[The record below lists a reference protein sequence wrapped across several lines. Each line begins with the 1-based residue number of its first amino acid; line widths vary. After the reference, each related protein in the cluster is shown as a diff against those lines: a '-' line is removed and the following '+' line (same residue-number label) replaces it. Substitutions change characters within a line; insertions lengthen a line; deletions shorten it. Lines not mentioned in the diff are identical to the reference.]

1 MHTIANVHFEDSFLE
16 LNPRSVIKNAYSCNA
31 YIARN
36 GLVLVSFARRLD
48 EAEVLR
54 S

>member
-1 MHTIANVHFEDSFLE
+1 MHTITNVHFEDSFLG

-31 YIARN
+31 YLTRN
-36 GLVLVSFARRLD
+36 GLLLVSFARHLD